1 MVSIVALCGT
11 SLADNFR
18 AAAEQDANMISD
30 KLEALSELEAVA
42 KENLNKHISEIQDNM
57 ARQNEVLENHTTM
70 LKGISSDMRIVMT
83 AV

>member
-42 KENLNKHISEIQDNM
+42 KENLNKHMGEIQDSIE
-57 ARQNEVLENHTTM
+57 RQNGVLENHTTM
-70 LKGISSDMRIVMT
+70 LKEISSDMRSVRT